1 MLLRRVPNWLFFF
14 LADLIGGPGMAEPR
28 DRSNWLLELGDWD
41 FTRLEQRHC
50 RASSSG
56 WDLADLRTVGRGALN
71 N

>member
-1 MLLRRVPNWLFFF
+1 
-14 LADLIGGPGMAEPR
+14 MAEPR